1 MKKYVLY
8 LYITLLAALFPLS
21 GAQAERLMGE
31 TNILC
36 GYEDG
41 QHGGEAK
48 TCDISTQKCIVCKE
62 NKDTV
67 ANATS
72 FTVKRKIMVY
82 KCVSQSASVP
92 RNCELA
98 VNGGLKGAE
107 WTSIFFGLIK
117 ANKEK
122 GTECIPSNFVVK
134 YSGCYGCIVV
144 QTLTSAFVKAAGN
157 AYNVSRQAANVIV
170 LIGMALWLAM
180 FALKNVSSFATIEPM
195 KMLQE
200 FFVQC
205 FKVILAM
212 VIINAGLR
220 TIMDYT
226 LVPIMSVGTE
236 VADAVS
242 ASVMDAV
249 AENKI
254 DLSTPSLSSLGYGG
268 SSSSTG
274 GAGYTGGGSG
284 GGGR

>member
-1 MKKYVLY
+1 MRKYVLY
-8 LYITLLAALFPLS
+8 LYIALLAALLPLS

-41 QHGGEAK
+41 QHGGK
-48 TCDISTQKCIVCKE
+48 VQTCDISTQKCIVCRE
-62 NKDTV
+62 TKDSLT
-67 ANATS
+67 NTL
-72 FTVKRKIMVY
+72 TVKRKIMVY
-82 KCVSQSASVP
+82 RCVAQSDSVP

-107 WTSIFFGLIK
+107 WTSVFFGLIK

-134 YSGCYGCIVV
+134 YSGCYGCTVV

-180 FALKNVSSFATIEPM
+180 FALKNVSSFATLEPM

-212 VIINAGLR
+212 VIINSGLR

-226 LVPIMSVGTE
+226 LVPIMTVGTN

-242 ASVMDAV
+242 ASVMDAI

-254 DLSTPSLSSLGYGG
+254 DLNTPSSAILGYGG
-268 SSSSTG
+268 SSSVTG
-274 GAGYTGGGSG
+274 GNGYTGGGSG